1 MVGHLVFH
9 GRPYALLKARAWG
22 SRFAAARK
30 WRFDDRAAQIVALRE
45 KTRHE
50 RWMAEETAKNS
61 PKRSLIEDNPA
72 SG

>member
-9 GRPYALLKARAWG
+9 GRPNALLKARAWG

-30 WRFDDRAAQIVALRE
+30 WRFDDRRACFVAFRE

-50 RWMAEETAKNS
+50 RWMAEETAKTS